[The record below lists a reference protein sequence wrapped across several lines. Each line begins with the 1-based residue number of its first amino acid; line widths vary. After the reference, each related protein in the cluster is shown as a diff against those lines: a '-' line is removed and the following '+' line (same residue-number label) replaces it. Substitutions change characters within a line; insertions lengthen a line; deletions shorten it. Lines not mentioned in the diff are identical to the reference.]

1 MARKKDSPQK
11 AALRE
16 MMGNFLKDNNV
27 KVKDGTDVN
36 SIMRDMM
43 SIILEGALDQEM
55 DEELGYSKY
64 DYRNKETDNS
74 RNGHSQKTMH
84 TSYGDMEIDIPRD
97 RKGEFEPQIVKKY
110 QNTITQDME
119 EKIISM
125 YAKGMTTS
133 DIESHMRELY
143 DIEISDSTISRITDK
158 ILPIVKEWQERP
170 LESVYAVVFMDAIH
184 YHVRNEGRIVKRAVY
199 IAIGI
204 DMEGHKDVLGMY
216 VGQNES
222 AKFWLSILNGLK
234 NRGVEDILIACV
246 DGLTGFPQA
255 IEAVFPQTEIQQC
268 IIHQIRNTTKF
279 VSYKEIKALMSDLKR
294 VYAAPT
300 EEIALAELDSFE
312 EKWSGKY
319 PKIAKSWKD
328 NWANLSTYFKY
339 PEAVRRLI
347 YTTNT
352 IEGFNRQL
360 RKVTKSRTV
369 FPSDE
374 SLLKMLYL
382 AMMDITKKWT
392 GHRQDWG
399 QIHSQL
405 EIFFEERLSGL

>member
-16 MMGNFLKDNNV
+16 MMGNYLKENNV
-27 KVKDGTDVN
+27 KVKDGTAVN

-43 SIILEGALDQEM
+43 SIILEGALDQEL

-64 DYRNKETDNS
+64 DYRNKETSNS

-84 TSYGDMEIDIPRD
+84 TSYGDMDIDIPRD
-97 RKGEFEPQIVKKY
+97 RNGEFEPQIVKKY
-110 QNTITQDME
+110 QNTVTQDME

-133 DIESHMRELY
+133 DIESHMCELY
-143 DIEISDSTISRITDK
+143 DLDISDSTISRITDK

-204 DMEGHKDVLGMY
+204 DMDGHKDVLGMY

-222 AKFWLSILNGLK
+222 AKFWLSILNGIK
-234 NRGVEDILIACV
+234 NRGVEYILIACV

-268 IIHQIRNTTKF
+268 VIHQIRNTTKF
-279 VSYKEIKALMSDLKR
+279 VSYKDVKSLMTDLKR

-300 EEIALAELDSFE
+300 EE
-312 EKWSGKY
+312 
-319 PKIAKSWKD
+319 
-328 NWANLSTYFKY
+328 
-339 PEAVRRLI
+339 
-347 YTTNT
+347 
-352 IEGFNRQL
+352 
-360 RKVTKSRTV
+360 TV
-369 FPSDE
+369 
-374 SLLKMLYL
+374 
-382 AMMDITKKWT
+382 
-392 GHRQDWG
+392 H
-399 QIHSQL
+399 
-405 EIFFEERLSGL
+405 